1 MTHSIK
7 ELNSV
12 LKKLKKLKKTKGFS
26 LSELVTADIFNY
38 LVDVSEDLDE
48 SLEDVIDDW
57 LEDHYNDAYVDHNL
71 LKSLAWALLY
81 VS

>member
-12 LKKLKKLKKTKGFS
+12 LKRLKTKGFS
-26 LSELVTADIFNY
+26 LSELVTTDVFNY

-71 LKSLAWALLY
+71 LKSLATTKL
-81 VS
+81 

>member
-12 LKKLKKLKKTKGFS
+12 LKKLSAEGFS
-26 LSELVTADIFNY
+26 LRELVTTDVFNY
-38 LVDVSEDLDE
+38 LVDVSKDLDE

-57 LEDHYNDAYVDHNL
+57 LEDRYNEVYIDCNL
-71 LKSLAWALLY
+71 LKSLVTAKL
-81 VS
+81 

>member
-12 LKKLKKLKKTKGFS
+12 LKELKTKGFS
-26 LSELVTADIFNY
+26 LSELVTMGVFNC

-57 LEDHYNDAYVDHNL
+57 LEDNYDDVYVDHNL
-71 LKSLAWALLY
+71 LKSLVTAKL
-81 VS
+81 

>member
-12 LKKLKKLKKTKGFS
+12 LKKLETKGFS
-26 LSELVTADIFNY
+26 LSELATADIFNY

-48 SLEDVIDDW
+48 PLEDIIDDW
-57 LEDHYNDAYVDHNL
+57 LDEHYNDAYVDHNL
-71 LKSLAWALLY
+71 LKSL
-81 VS
+81 VTSHR

>member
-12 LKKLKKLKKTKGFS
+12 LKKLSAEGFS
-26 LSELVTADIFNY
+26 LRELVTTDVFNY
-38 LVDVSEDLDE
+38 LVDVSKDLDE

-57 LEDHYNDAYVDHNL
+57 LEDRYNEVYIDCNL
-71 LKSLAWALLY
+71 LKSLATAKL
-81 VS
+81 

>member
-1 MTHSIK
+1 MPHSIM
-7 ELNSV
+7 EHNSM
-12 LKKLKKLKKTKGFS
+12 LKKLNTEGFS
-26 LSELVTADIFNY
+26 LSELVTIDIFNY

-71 LKSLAWALLY
+71 LKSLSSKL
-81 VS
+81 

>member
-12 LKKLKKLKKTKGFS
+12 LKKLETKGFS
-26 LSELVTADIFNY
+26 LSELATADIFNY

>member
-12 LKKLKKLKKTKGFS
+12 LKKLKKTKGFS
-26 LSELVTADIFNY
+26 LSELVTTDVFNY

-48 SLEDVIDDW
+48 SLEDVINDW

-71 LKSLAWALLY
+71 LKSLVNTKL
-81 VS
+81 

>member
-12 LKKLKKLKKTKGFS
+12 LKKLETEGFS
-26 LSELVTADIFNY
+26 LSELVTTDVFNY
-38 LVDVSEDLDE
+38 LVNASEDLDE

>member
-7 ELNSV
+7 ELNSM
-12 LKKLKKLKKTKGFS
+12 LKKLETKGFS
-26 LSELVTADIFNY
+26 LSELVTTDVFNY

-57 LEDHYNDAYVDHNL
+57 LEDHYNDEYVDRNL
-71 LKSLAWALLY
+71 LKSLVTARL
-81 VS
+81 

>member
-12 LKKLKKLKKTKGFS
+12 LKKLETKGFS
-26 LSELVTADIFNY
+26 LSELATADVFNY

-48 SLEDVIDDW
+48 PLEDIIDDW
-57 LEDHYNDAYVDHNL
+57 LEDHYNDAYVDQNL
-71 LKSLAWALLY
+71 LKSLVNTKL
-81 VS
+81 